1 MPKIT
6 SSNTK
11 GLFIAYL
18 VKIILSTVL
27 SLFIFSSLFSFVTLK
42 LDLDLKII
50 EYFSVAICAISSL
63 IISYISISGF
73 KNNYL
78 LLSVISVMPL
88 AIFSI
93 INFCVNKQGGF
104 AFEIIKIAVIFVF
117 SICVAVFKS
126 TRKTR

>member
-6 SSNTK
+6 TSNTK

-18 VKIILSTVL
+18 IKIILSTVL
-27 SLFIFSSLFSFVTLK
+27 SLFIFSSIFSFVTLK
-42 LDLDLKII
+42 FDLDLKVI

-88 AIFSI
+88 VIFSI

-104 AFEIIKIAVIFVF
+104 AFEIVKIAVIFVF

>member
-6 SSNTK
+6 TSNTK

-18 VKIILSTVL
+18 IKIILSTVI
-27 SLFIFSSLFSFVTLK
+27 SLFIFSSIFSFVTLK
-42 LDLDLKII
+42 LDLDLKVI

-78 LLSVISVMPL
+78 ILSVISVMPL
-88 AIFSI
+88 VIFSI

-104 AFEIIKIAVIFVF
+104 AFEIVKIAVIFVF

>member
-6 SSNTK
+6 TSNTK

-18 VKIILSTVL
+18 IKIILSTVL
-27 SLFIFSSLFSFVTLK
+27 SLFVFSSIFSFVTLK
-42 LDLDLKII
+42 LDLDLKVI

-63 IISYISISGF
+63 VISYISISGF

-78 LLSVISVMPL
+78 ILSVISVMPL
-88 AIFSI
+88 VIFSI

-104 AFEIIKIAVIFVF
+104 AFEIVKIAVIFVF